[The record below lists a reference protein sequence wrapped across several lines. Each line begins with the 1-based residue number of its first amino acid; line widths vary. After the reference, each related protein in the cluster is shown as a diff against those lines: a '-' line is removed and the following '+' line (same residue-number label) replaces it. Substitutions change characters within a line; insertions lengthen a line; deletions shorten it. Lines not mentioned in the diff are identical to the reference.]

1 MLTNYMKIYPLTL
14 LIVCAVVALSLLP
27 FGRIE
32 VAAQVPLADK
42 WTHMVMY
49 AAVSF
54 VAGWEHHRR
63 RRLRL
68 ASLVVVC
75 LVLPTCLGGLLEL
88 AQAYLTTYR
97 SGEWMDLAADA
108 IGAAVASIVTF
119 IVKKVE

>member
-1 MLTNYMKIYPLTL
+1 MLTNYMKMYPLTL

-63 RRLRL
+63 RRLRNSGRDP
-68 ASLVVVC
+68 AGSLQQEQKT
-75 LVLPTCLGGLLEL
+75 LVTN
-88 AQAYLTTYR
+88 T
-97 SGEWMDLAADA
+97 
-108 IGAAVASIVTF
+108 I
-119 IVKKVE
+119 